1 MKLDNERRNTVLF
14 STLSYIALLLH
25 PHRPVQNDKWFED
38 YLMRKRASE
47 IGSEITVTPTLA
59 EAPPSGNCTVK
70 KACSQQHRQL
80 IPFISIFIVR
90 YGVLH
95 LPPPSLVCFASHL
108 LETCKYIFRWE
119 NPFHLKRMENHK
131 LFKWLRSNVE
141 VIAAWFTNWPG
152 HLPCKRKK

>member
-1 MKLDNERRNTVLF
+1 MNQETQFLF
-14 STLSYIALLLH
+14 STLSHIALLLH

-47 IGSEITVTPTLA
+47 IESEITVTPA
-59 EAPPSGNCTVK
+59 VAKAPPSENCTVK
-70 KACSQQHRQL
+70 KAFSQRHRQL
-80 IPFISIFIVR
+80 IPFISIFIIG

-95 LPPPSLVCFASHL
+95 SPPHSVFCFASHL
-108 LETCKYIFRWE
+108 LETRWE

-141 VIAAWFTNWPG
+141 VIADWFTNWPE